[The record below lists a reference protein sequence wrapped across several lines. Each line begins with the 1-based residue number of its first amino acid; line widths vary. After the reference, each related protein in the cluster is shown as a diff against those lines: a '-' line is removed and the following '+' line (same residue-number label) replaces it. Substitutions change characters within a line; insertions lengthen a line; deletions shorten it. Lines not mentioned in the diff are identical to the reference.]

1 MTSGDIKTPP
11 PGQPGLPQ
19 AGKEP
24 PKPQGVTSKVF
35 SALKGLLPGSK
46 KEAAEVKKPLRTIPP
61 AQEKAQEATKS
72 VPLPKIGLHRVPQN
86 QLTMVNNLLKFL
98 DTKGYET
105 EGIFRISGS
114 GPNVRELKGKL
125 EKNPQANISD
135 NIELH
140 DAMGALKAIWE
151 EVAFDPSVGQKLVE
165 FAKTQSLDVSNLK
178 DLPLTKPQREILDK
192 ILDYAVKVAKN
203 SEVNKMPTANIAM
216 VLAPV
221 FLPKTQDLDPLKM
234 LTDNAAII
242 NALTTILNHNANP
255 NNRPFKFS

>member
-1 MTSGDIKTPP
+1 MASGDIKTPP
-11 PGQPGLPQ
+11 PGQSGIPQ
-19 AGKEP
+19 PSKEP
-24 PKPQGVTSKVF
+24 TKAPGVTSKVF

-46 KEAAEVKKPLRTIPP
+46 KEAADVKKPLRTIPP
-61 AQEKAQEATKS
+61 AQEKTQETTKS
-72 VPLPKIGLHRVPQN
+72 VPLPKIGQHRLPYN
-86 QLTMVNNLLKFL
+86 QLTMVENLLKFL
-98 DTKGYET
+98 DAKGYET

-114 GPNVRELKGKL
+114 GPNVRELKGAL

-135 NIELH
+135 TVELH
-140 DAMGALKAIWE
+140 DAMGALKAVWE
-151 EVAFDPSVGQKLVE
+151 EVAFDPRVGEKLVE
-165 FAKTQSLDVSNLK
+165 FSKTQNQDVTKLK

-192 ILDYAVKVAKN
+192 IIDYAIKVAQN
-203 SEVNKMPTANIAM
+203 SEATKMPTANIAM